1 MNLTCLKAPRPLA
14 GRLGRRSSVILSSKY
29 HVQSD
34 RKSQVV
40 RYIRLLA
47 FVLIMGLVTG
57 ACGTG
62 GGTTTTTAGGTT
74 TTGGGGATT
83 TTGAEAI
90 NLLVWVSRP
99 YYIPPDAFASFMAEN
114 PGVTVQFEVQSND
127 DMLQQLQL
135 RLDAGQD
142 LPDILG
148 AEDSFLIESFVVS
161 GLVESHDD
169 IAARWAEEEP
179 DLYDLLLPLAWD
191 ETTLDGVK
199 YGLSVTANFDAL
211 YYDPEW
217 LSAAG
222 VEVPFTSLDDVLDG
236 MRAMKA
242 NRPDAIPFT
251 VQARAG
257 DGVTTLKT
265 LLAAAGAPFNG
276 AVPDLASEGGL
287 YAINWFLQAAD
298 EGLLPPEAIAW
309 GEDESRGAFV
319 ARSAG
324 LILDGF
330 TTAGDFNEAPDFD
343 YPDQWSLTP
352 VPLSRSGG
360 AEDGVALSA
369 ARTWAVLSQTDHPEE
384 AALILRYIAST
395 DNLVEAA
402 ANGSVPMRQTDALND
417 ARLLDAWPFFSE
429 ELKAAYLGSTPA
441 PAGLNAGDV
450 EAILEQMFG
459 EIVVGTDKTAE
470 ELAAEYQPQIDA
482 A

>member
-1 MNLTCLKAPRPLA
+1 MISSASNRGKSKGKWHVPR
-14 GRLGRRSSVILSSKY
+14 RLRMRSSLIAL
-29 HVQSD
+29 
-34 RKSQVV
+34 
-40 RYIRLLA
+40 
-47 FVLIMGLVTG
+47 VLIAG
-57 ACGTG
+57 AC
-62 GGTTTTTAGGTT
+62 
-74 TTGGGGATT
+74 TGGGGSD
-83 TTGAEAI
+83 TTGAGNGDEI

-99 YYIPPDAFASFMAEN
+99 YYIPPDSFASFMADHPN
-114 PGVTVQFEVQSND
+114 VTVQFEVQSND

-148 AEDSFLIESFVVS
+148 AEDSFLVESFVEA
-161 GLVESHDD
+161 GLIESHDE
-169 IAARWAEEEP
+169 IASTWQAEEP
-179 DLYDLLLPLAWD
+179 DLYNLLLPLAWD
-191 ETTLDGVK
+191 ETSIDGVK

-217 LSAAG
+217 LEEAA
-222 VEVPFTSLDDVLDG
+222 VSVPFESLDAVLDG

-242 NRPDAIPFT
+242 SRPDAIPFT

-265 LLAAAGAPFNG
+265 VLAAAGAPFNG
-276 AVPDLASEGGL
+276 AVPDLTSEGGI
-287 YAINWFLQAAD
+287 YALNWFLQAAD

-319 ARSAG
+319 SRSAG

-343 YPDQWSLTP
+343 YPDQWNLTP

-360 AEDGVALSA
+360 GQDGVALSA
-369 ARTWAVLSQTDHPEE
+369 ARTWAVLSGTDHPVE

-402 ANGSVPMRQTDALND
+402 GNGSVPMRQSEALD
-417 ARLLDAWPFFSE
+417 DPRLLESWPFFSE
-429 ELKAAYLGSTPA
+429 DLKAAYLGSEPA

-450 EAILEQMFG
+450 EAILEQLFG
-459 EIVVGTDKTAE
+459 EIVVGTDKTAQD
-470 ELAAEYQPQIDA
+470 LAEEYQPLIDA